1 MPEITHSTLAVLA
14 QADAAVQT
22 AAGSV
27 EQSGALWRLFVQSFD
42 VFTVALL
49 AGSLFAAAA
58 IVRAAMDVRDANIF
72 DQDTAN
78 RARSLADR
86 GLWGELRNLARD
98 DETFLGAVLRPAI
111 HAAPI
116 GRAETHD
123 AAEIAASEQ
132 TSGWFRKIEPLSLI
146 GNLGPLVGLA
156 GTVWGMIL
164 AFTSLGATAGQ
175 AGPAELSEGISKA
188 LFHTLLG
195 LVLAIP
201 CLLVFGVYRAKIDR
215 LCTRA
220 IAESARIVGVI
231 PTGDDCP
238 GEYRHDERQGT
249 P

>member
-1 MPEITHSTLAVLA
+1 MPELTHRALSILA
-14 QADAAVQT
+14 QADPSSISGT
-22 AAGSV
+22 AS
-27 EQSGALWRLFVQSFD
+27 STGALWRLFVQSFD
-42 VFTVALL
+42 VFTVVLL
-49 AGSLFAAAA
+49 AGSFYATAA
-58 IVRAAMDVRDANIF
+58 IVRAAMDAREQNIF
-72 DQDTAN
+72 NQAAAD
-78 RARSLADR
+78 RARSLAER
-86 GLWGELRNLARD
+86 GLWGELRNLAH
-98 DETFLGAVLRPAI
+98 DEHTFLGAVLRPTIDNA
-111 HAAPI
+111 HR
-116 GRAETHD
+116 GRAEMHE

-132 TSGWFRKIEPLSLI
+132 TSGWFRKIEPLSLV

-201 CLLVFGVYRAKIDR
+201 CLLVFGAYRAKIDR

-220 IAESARIVGVI
+220 IAESARIVGMI
-231 PTGDDCP
+231 PSGDNCP
-238 GEYRHDERQGT
+238 DELKPKGDH